1 MAHGT
6 PGKRKRG
13 NKPKYVY
20 STQQE
25 VVAHRRAVTLL
36 SVYTQALSMRQCAC
50 ACKDE
55 TESRCHEVCKLFW
68 RMLAVHGYVGIWSW
82 YNKQVF
88 APGRCE
94 RNRDTALRSYYKR
107 KAEQER
113 LRAEVRGLLVCC
125 MQAIMQVVNG
135 LCE

>member
-36 SVYTQALSMRQCAC
+36 ECLYKGFVNEA
-50 ACKDE
+50 
-55 TESRCHEVCKLFW
+55 VCLC
-68 RMLAVHGYVGIWSW
+68 LQSW
-82 YNKQVF
+82 N
-88 APGRCE
+88 
-94 RNRDTALRSYYKR
+94 
-107 KAEQER
+107 
-113 LRAEVRGLLVCC
+113 
-125 MQAIMQVVNG
+125 
-135 LCE
+135 